1 MLLRPYLRC
10 KPTGYQVGSHN
21 SNPVQVTIYHHHLFI
36 LFSAFLGLETFF
48 LARTTRNDHTTSCTC
63 GIDTVMSDDSQAQR
77 PRDGACSDS
86 TTDTV
91 VVPDPH
97 ADVADNR
104 ERSMPSRSRR
114 RAATHDIHVQVEAFG
129 SGVLLH
135 DGLTVSLD
143 ATVADLRQL
152 VRSSARLPPRTRT
165 MRLFV
170 GHGGAELSDDDAKL
184 AAIPALAAGECDGTP
199 LVVFPTLC
207 TYHAMVA
214 VACMSAV
221 MTTFVDIH
229 AQIVALTLTSLC
241 AVGRARSRRAQ
252 FVWLRVPRDSRRC
265 RGQRR
270 PRPRSGDGFILRWCV
285 VCACLWLQQCA
296 PLRFTQS
303 QSPLVQPRQC

>member
-1 MLLRPYLRC
+1 
-10 KPTGYQVGSHN
+10 
-21 SNPVQVTIYHHHLFI
+21 
-36 LFSAFLGLETFF
+36 
-48 LARTTRNDHTTSCTC
+48 
-63 GIDTVMSDDSQAQR
+63 MSDDNQAQR
-77 PRDGACSDS
+77 EHDGACSDS
-86 TTDTV
+86 TDTA
-91 VVPDPH
+91 VVPDPN
-97 ADVADNR
+97 ADVADTMN
-104 ERSMPSRSRR
+104 RSMPSRSRR
-114 RAATHDIHVQVEAFG
+114 RAAAEDGTSDATKQKRTRLDVATHDIHVQVEAFG

-135 DGLTVSLD
+135 DGLTVYLD